1 VTKVVHDNVN
11 QASTMLYFLVKEI
24 KEKVLSK
31 TVQIERARMNLDKFK
46 KDRLT
51 EFLYEME
58 KKTRS

>member
-1 VTKVVHDNVN
+1 MTKVVHNNVN
-11 QASTMLYFLVKEI
+11 QASTMLYFLVKDM
-24 KEKVLSK
+24 KEKVFSK
-31 TVQIERARMNLDKFK
+31 TVEIERARTNLDKFK